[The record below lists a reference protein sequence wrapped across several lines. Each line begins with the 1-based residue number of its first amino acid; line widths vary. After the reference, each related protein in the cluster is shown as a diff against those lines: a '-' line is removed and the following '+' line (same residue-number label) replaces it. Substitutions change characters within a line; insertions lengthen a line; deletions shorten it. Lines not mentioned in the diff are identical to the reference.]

1 MLIPKDTGF
10 MNKHGDPIMTGDWF
24 ILNNGFYRVNGTP
37 VKPILAKLGKYG
49 NDDIPLA
56 DAIEASS
63 SPDYPMIPL
72 KFNGTKRCPQ
82 CGETKPYSE
91 FSIDFKRK
99 GIHSVY
105 CRDCIKA
112 RQMGYHTP
120 PEKKRAQKALK

>member
-10 MNKHGDPIMTGDWF
+10 TDKHGDPIMTGDW
-24 ILNNGFYRVNGTP
+24 LVLKTGFYRVNGTP
-37 VKPILAKLGKYG
+37 ARPILAKWGKYG
-49 NDDIPLA
+49 DDDIPLA
-56 DAIEASS
+56 DAIEASA
-63 SPDYPMIPL
+63 SPDYLMAPL

-99 GIHSVY
+99 DVHSVY
-105 CRDCIKA
+105 CRSCTKM

-120 PEKKRAQKALK
+120 VERNVLKRL